1 MQRWPPNFE
10 LPQSQR
16 NLLFV
21 QSSTILEKRKEKRD
35 EALAEFKYKKKDMS
49 TDDNALNSSD
59 ASEAANLTTSKREY

>member
-1 MQRWPPNFE
+1 
-10 LPQSQR
+10 
-16 NLLFV
+16 
-21 QSSTILEKRKEKRD
+21 LEKRKEKRD